1 MGAQQA
7 EIGVGPS
14 ELLLE
19 FGLKLS
25 RLDAREGAFTGAE
38 PQKQNFVVLGAF
50 QSECTPVGA
59 VGQDVT
65 LDLGHLELLMQP
77 IRIGGSEIGNQLA
90 EELLEIAH
98 KPGDVGIG
106 AG

>member
-1 MGAQQA
+1 MGAQQP
-7 EIGVGPS
+7 EVGVGPRQ
-14 ELLLE
+14 LGLE
-19 FGLKLS
+19 FGLKLG
-25 RLDAREGAFTGAE
+25 RLDARESAFAGAE

-98 KPGDVGIG
+98 KPGEVGIG